1 MSTQFTPT
9 FARMWHKDFFMLVVA
24 ELLLCTSYYMV
35 TPFTPLTLGKWAA
48 IAPQNAAFALTAL
61 IFGICLSGAI
71 SNWLIQR
78 YRRNKV
84 FVVSATAF
92 GILTFGI
99 PFICRKTAQADES
112 ISFLIPATAF
122 ALAGATFGL
131 AKRVISC
138 TLIIDKTES
147 HHRTEANYASV
158 AVARMALAIGPVL
171 YIIIGKAMPHA
182 LYFATAAAFAVV
194 PALLVLAVK
203 FPFRAP
209 EEYTSIVS
217 ADRFFLTRGWRD
229 FIGITC
235 ATIPFGMVF
244 TKNGNATFYIMT
256 LAGFLLALI
265 ALRYKTFRE
274 TRHVPMVALA
284 AYALAVMHILTSDMS
299 ATAQYLAPLIT
310 GGTLGTICSAQLFHL
325 LSQCQHCQRSTA
337 ESTYFLASDTG
348 IIVGITVGI
357 TLQTNGIH
365 TTAACIA
372 ACLTT
377 AVTLLPYRKTKNKH
391 CNN

>member
-48 IAPQNAAFALTAL
+48 IAPQNAALALTAL

-84 FVVSATAF
+84 FIVAATAF

-99 PFICRKTAQADES
+99 PFICRQTAQAAENIS
-112 ISFLIPATAF
+112 ILIPATAF

-131 AKRVISC
+131 AKRVVSC

-171 YIIIGKAMPHA
+171 YIVIGKAMTPT
-182 LYFATAAAFAVV
+182 LYFATAAALAII
-194 PALLVLAVK
+194 PAILVLSVK

-217 ADRFFLTRGWRD
+217 ADRFFLTQGWRD

-235 ATIPFGMVF
+235 ATVPFVMIFAKGE
-244 TKNGNATFYIMT
+244 NATFYIMT

-274 TRHVPMVALA
+274 ARYVPVTALA
-284 AYALAVMHILTSDMS
+284 AYAVATVHILTSDMS
-299 ATAQYLAPLIT
+299 ATTQYLAPLIT

-325 LSQCQHCQRSTA
+325 LSRCQHCQRSTA

-348 IIVGITVGI
+348 IIVGITVGTMLHAGGAHAI
-357 TLQTNGIH
+357 T
-365 TTAACIA
+365 ACVV

-377 AVTLLPYRKTKNKH
+377 AITLLSYRKMKNKQ

>member
-48 IAPQNAAFALTAL
+48 ISPQNAALALTAL
-61 IFGICLSGAI
+61 ILGICLSGAI

-84 FVVSATAF
+84 FIVAAMAF

-99 PFICRKTAQADES
+99 PFICRKTAQTDAS
-112 ISFLIPATAF
+112 ISILIPATAF

-171 YIIIGKAMPHA
+171 YIVIGKAMTPT
-182 LYFATAAAFAVV
+182 LYFATAAALAVI
-194 PALLVLAVK
+194 PAILVVSVK

-209 EEYTSIVS
+209 EEYTSVVS
-217 ADRFFLTRGWRD
+217 ADRFFLTQGWQD

-235 ATIPFGMVF
+235 ATIPFGMIF
-244 TKNGNATFYIMT
+244 AKGENATFYIMT

-265 ALRYKTFRE
+265 ALRSKTFRE
-274 TRHVPMVALA
+274 ARYVPIVALA
-284 AYALAVMHILTSDMS
+284 AYTLAVAHILTADLS
-299 ATAQYLAPLIT
+299 ATAQYLAPVIT
-310 GGTLGTICSAQLFHL
+310 GGALGTICSTQLFHL

-348 IIVGITVGI
+348 IIIGITTGI
-357 TLQTNGIH
+357 TLQASGAH
-365 TTAACIA
+365 TIA
-372 ACLTT
+372 ACAAACMAT
-377 AVTLLPYRKTKNKH
+377 AITLLPYHKLKNKQ
-391 CNN
+391 CNH

>member
-35 TPFTPLTLGKWAA
+35 TPFTPVILNKWAA
-48 IAPQNAAFALTAL
+48 IAPQDAALALTAL

-84 FVVSATAF
+84 FIISATAF

-99 PFICRKTAQADES
+99 PFICRKTAQADANTG
-112 ISFLIPATAF
+112 ILILTTAF

-147 HHRTEANYASV
+147 HHRTAANYASV

-171 YIIIGKAMPHA
+171 YFTIGKAMTHT
-182 LYFATAAAFAVV
+182 LYFATAAALAVI
-194 PALLVLAVK
+194 PAILVLTVK

-209 EEYTSIVS
+209 EEYTSVVS
-217 ADRFFLTRGWRD
+217 ADRFFLTQGWRD

-235 ATIPFGMVF
+235 ATLPFGMILA
-244 TKNGNATFYIMT
+244 NGENATFYIMT
-256 LAGFLLALI
+256 LAGFLIALI

-274 TRHVPMVALA
+274 ARYVPVAALA
-284 AYALAVMHILTSDMS
+284 AFALAAIHILTGGLS
-299 ATAQYLAPLIT
+299 ATTQYIAPLIT
-310 GGTLGTICSAQLFHL
+310 GSALGTVCSTQLFHL

-348 IIVGITVGI
+348 VIVGITAGI
-357 TLQTNGIH
+357 TLHTSGAH
-365 TTAACIA
+365 TTAACAA
-372 ACLTT
+372 ACVAT
-377 AVTLLPYRKTKNKH
+377 AITLLPYWKQKSKQ
-391 CNN
+391 CNH